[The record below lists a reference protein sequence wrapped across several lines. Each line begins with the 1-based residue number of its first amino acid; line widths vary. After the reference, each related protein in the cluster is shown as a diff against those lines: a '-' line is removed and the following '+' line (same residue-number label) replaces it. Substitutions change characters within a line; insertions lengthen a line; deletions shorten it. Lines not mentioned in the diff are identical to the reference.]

1 LDQLQAIFRPW
12 CMTQPQQVHNKST
25 TNRISGVWDLTHI

>member
-12 CMTQPQQVHNKST
+12 CMAHPQVHNKST
-25 TNRISGVWDLTHI
+25 ANPQQTV